1 MFQLTQEVRLLAD
14 TGEPDRSEAPRQ
26 PSNQEMA
33 EVLFNVATLLQMQN
47 ANPYRIEAY
56 RNAARN
62 LLMLPE
68 AVVATL
74 ARNEVLEMPGLGA
87 RLRRKISE
95 LATTGHMT
103 FYDDLCEESLPED
116 VRALMRVRHIGPRTA
131 LRLADHLDI
140 HSVDQLWRAAE
151 AQQLR
156 QHHGFGA
163 RSERRLAEAAHAVL
177 AERAHAA

>member
-14 TGEPDRSEAPRQ
+14 VAPAGQSEPPR
-26 PSNQEMA
+26 PTSNQEVA
-33 EVLFNVATLLQMQN
+33 EVLFNIATLLQMQN

-62 LLMLPE
+62 LLLLPE
-68 AVVATL
+68 PVAAIL
-74 ARNEVLEMPGLGA
+74 ARNKPLEMPGLGT

-95 LATTGHMT
+95 LVTTGRMT

-116 VRALMRVRHIGPRTA
+116 VRALMRVRHVGPRTA
-131 LRLADHLDI
+131 LRLAEHLDI
-140 HSVDQLWRAAE
+140 HSVEQLWRAAE
-151 AQQLR
+151 TRQLR

-163 RSERRLAEAAHAVL
+163 RSERRLADAARAVL
-177 AERAHAA
+177 VGEARAA

>member
-1 MFQLTQEVRLLAD
+1 MFQLTQEVHLLAAD
-14 TGEPDRSEAPRQ
+14 GEQAPIEAPRQ
-26 PSNQEMA
+26 PSNQEVA
-33 EVLFNVATLLQMQN
+33 EVLFNLATLLQMQN

-62 LLMLPE
+62 LLLLPE
-68 AVVATL
+68 PVAAIL
-74 ARNEVLEMPGLGA
+74 ARNEVLEMPGLGT

-95 LATTGHMT
+95 LVATGKMT

-116 VRALMRVRHIGPRTA
+116 VRALMRVRHVGPRTA
-131 LRLADHLDI
+131 LRLADHFNI
-140 HSVDQLWRAAE
+140 HSVEQLWQAAE
-151 AQQLR
+151 TQQLR

-163 RSERRLAEAAHAVL
+163 RSERRLADAAHAVL